1 MRKLLYLI
9 TFVHMLFLG
18 SCGVNNNI
26 MFKTPKDIE
35 LASDTIMLAPPVDYL
50 ISVDD
55 KIAFTLATNNGE
67 AIVQSLS
74 LGGFGITGGGSSTDY
89 IVREDGSAE
98 LPLLGKV
105 FVKGLTTFQCED
117 TLEVLFARH
126 YQNPFVQVKITSQR
140 VLVFTG
146 NGSSAT
152 VINLSNTNTTL
163 LEVIAQAGG
172 IQERGKANTIK
183 VIRKF
188 GNERKIFVVD
198 LSTVEGLQYADMIV
212 QANDFIYIEP
222 RPYLVREFLQETA
235 PVLSLIST
243 TLSFVAILNLIK

>member
-1 MRKLLYLI
+1 MRILLYMILGI
-9 TFVHMLFLG
+9 FTLSLG

-55 KIAFTLATNNGE
+55 RIAFTLATNNGE
-67 AIVQSLS
+67 GIVQSLS
-74 LGGFGITGGGSSTDY
+74 LGGLINSMSSTDY
-89 IVREDGSAE
+89 IVREDGNTE

-105 FVKGLTTFQCED
+105 QVKGLTTFQCED
-117 TLEVLFARH
+117 TLEMLFARH

-140 VLVFTG
+140 VLVFSG

-152 VINLSNTNTTL
+152 VVSLTNTNTTL

-198 LSTVEGLQYADMIV
+198 LSTIEGLQYADMIV

-222 RPYLVREFLQETA
+222 RPYLLREFLQETA

>member
-1 MRKLLYLI
+1 MRRLLYLI
-9 TFVHMLFLG
+9 LGIFTLSLG

-26 MFKTPKDIE
+26 MFKTPKDVE

-55 KIAFTLATNNGE
+55 KIAFSLATNNGE

-74 LGGFGITGGGSSTDY
+74 MGGIGINTGSSTDY
-89 IVREDGSAE
+89 IVREDGNTE

-105 FVKGLTTFQCED
+105 QVKGLTTFQCED
-117 TLEVLFARH
+117 TLEMLFARH

-152 VINLSNTNTTL
+152 VVSLTNTNTTL

-222 RPYLVREFLQETA
+222 RPYLIREFMQEVT

-243 TLSFVAILNLIK
+243 TLSFVAIINLIK

>member
-1 MRKLLYLI
+1 MRRLLYLI
-9 TFVHMLFLG
+9 LGIFTLSLG

-26 MFKTPKDIE
+26 MFKTPKDVE

-55 KIAFTLATNNGE
+55 KIAFSLATNNGE

-74 LGGFGITGGGSSTDY
+74 MGGIGINTGSSTDY
-89 IVREDGSAE
+89 IVREDGTAE

-105 FVKGLTTFQCED
+105 LVKGLTTFQCED
-117 TLEVLFARH
+117 TLEMLFARH

-152 VINLSNTNTTL
+152 VVSLTNTNTTL

-222 RPYLVREFLQETA
+222 RPYLIREFMQEVT

-243 TLSFVAILNLIK
+243 TLSFVAIINLIK

>member
-1 MRKLLYLI
+1 MSKLLYLI
-9 TFVHMLFLG
+9 TFVYMLSLG

-35 LASDTIMLAPPVDYL
+35 LASDTIMLAPPIDYL

-67 AIVQSLS
+67 GIVQSLS
-74 LGGFGITGGGSSTDY
+74 LGGLINAVSSTDY
-89 IVREDGSAE
+89 IVREDGTAE
-98 LPLLGKV
+98 LPLLGNV
-105 FVKGLTTFQCED
+105 LVKGLTTFQCED
-117 TLEVLFARH
+117 TLEMLFARH

-152 VINLSNTNTTL
+152 VVSLTNTNTTL

-183 VIRKF
+183 VIRKV

>member
-1 MRKLLYLI
+1 MILGIFTLS
-9 TFVHMLFLG
+9 LG

-55 KIAFTLATNNGE
+55 RIAFTLATNNGE
-67 AIVQSLS
+67 GIVQSLS
-74 LGGFGITGGGSSTDY
+74 LGGLINSMSSTDY
-89 IVREDGSAE
+89 IVREDGNTE

-105 FVKGLTTFQCED
+105 QVKGLTTFQCED
-117 TLEVLFARH
+117 TLEMLFARH

-140 VLVFTG
+140 VLVFSG

-152 VINLSNTNTTL
+152 VVSLTNTNTTL

-198 LSTVEGLQYADMIV
+198 LSTIEGLQYADMIV

-222 RPYLVREFLQETA
+222 RPYLLREFLQETA

>member
-1 MRKLLYLI
+1 MRLLIYLI
-9 TFVHMLFLG
+9 IGVYALSLG
-18 SCGVNNNI
+18 GCGVNNNI

-35 LASDTIMLAPPVDYL
+35 LASDTIMLLPPIDYL

-55 KIAFTLATNNGE
+55 KIAFSLATNNGE

-74 LGGFGITGGGSSTDY
+74 MGGIGANTGASTDY

-105 FVKGLTTFQCED
+105 YVKGLTTFQCED
-117 TLEVLFARH
+117 TLEILFARH

-140 VLVFTG
+140 VLVFSG
-146 NGSSAT
+146 NGSSAS

-172 IQERGKANTIK
+172 IQERGKANMIK

-198 LSTVEGLQYADMIV
+198 LSTVEGLKYADMIV

-222 RPYLVREFLQETA
+222 RPYLLREFLQETA

>member
-9 TFVHMLFLG
+9 TFVYMFSLG

-55 KIAFTLATNNGE
+55 KIAFSLATNNGE

-74 LGGFGITGGGSSTDY
+74 LGGVAGGGVASTDY
-89 IVREDGSAE
+89 IVREDGTAE

-117 TLEVLFARH
+117 TLEMLFARH

-146 NGSSAT
+146 NGSSAS
-152 VINLSNTNTTL
+152 VINLFNTNTTL

-212 QANDFIYIEP
+212 QANDFIYVEP
-222 RPYLVREFLQETA
+222 RPYLLREFIQETG

>member
-1 MRKLLYLI
+1 MAN
-9 TFVHMLFLG
+9 
-18 SCGVNNNI
+18 S
-26 MFKTPKDIE
+26 
-35 LASDTIMLAPPVDYL
+35 
-50 ISVDD
+50 
-55 KIAFTLATNNGE
+55 
-67 AIVQSLS
+67 
-74 LGGFGITGGGSSTDY
+74 GGSSTDY

-105 FVKGLTTFQCED
+105 YVKGLTTFQCED
-117 TLEVLFARH
+117 TLEILFAHH
-126 YQNPFVQVKITSQR
+126 YQNPFVQVRITSQR
-140 VLVFTG
+140 VLVFSG
-146 NGSSAT
+146 SGSSAT

-172 IQERGKANTIK
+172 IQERGKANTVK

-188 GNERKIFVVD
+188 GNERKVFVVD
-198 LSTVEGLQYADMIV
+198 LSSVEGLKYADMIV

-235 PVLSLIST
+235 PVLSLIAT

>member
-1 MRKLLYLI
+1 MRILLYMILGI
-9 TFVHMLFLG
+9 FTLSLG

-55 KIAFTLATNNGE
+55 RIAFTLATNNGE
-67 AIVQSLS
+67 GIVQSLS
-74 LGGFGITGGGSSTDY
+74 LGGLVNAVSSTDY
-89 IVREDGSAE
+89 VVREDGNAE

-105 FVKGLTTFQCED
+105 KVKGLTTFQCED
-117 TLEVLFARH
+117 TLEMLFARH

-146 NGSSAT
+146 NGSSASVVGLT
-152 VINLSNTNTTL
+152 NTNTTL

-188 GNERKIFVVD
+188 GDERKIFVVD
-198 LSTVEGLQYADMIV
+198 LSTIEGLQYADMIV

-222 RPYLVREFLQETA
+222 RPYLIREFMQELT